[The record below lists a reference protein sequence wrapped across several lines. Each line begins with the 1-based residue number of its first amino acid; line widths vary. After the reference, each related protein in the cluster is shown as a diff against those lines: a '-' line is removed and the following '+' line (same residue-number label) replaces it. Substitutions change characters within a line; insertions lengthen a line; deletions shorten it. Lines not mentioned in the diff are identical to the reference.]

1 MSINIAKFNKLNELV
16 SLEFRRKHTIVL
28 NPDKKEDIHEEDIIY
43 DKANWKITDEFKK
56 YVDELSQ
63 NNDLSIED
71 KILYIYE
78 KICKDYVYDDN
89 LISYIKKIDEDVFS
103 IPDWYG
109 RDVDQEWEKNRENH
123 NRRICFELSRY
134 LAKALD
140 ELLKENKDYDV
151 CILWN
156 KNLTHYFVGLTSNE
170 YTLALDVDDFFNIKD
185 LTRVKADLT
194 IEGIQILEDN
204 KNKFKNALEKFN
216 DGKNEYAIKKV
227 EDKINTNNVKSKEK
241 FQNKDQAKTEDDE
254 VKFLAK
260 AMQILSEE
268 YKLDSQGMYEYMK
281 EIVDIRIGSEGREK
295 IWKKIEGNTNES
307 TRYIRCLILDINN
320 KKYLVDVE
328 NKEIR
333 EFDEKELE
341 EKRTKF
347 VPYKELSR
355 GGFDYYDGT

>member
-43 DKANWKITDEFKK
+43 DKANWKITDELKK
-56 YVDELSQ
+56 YVDKLSQ

>member
-1 MSINIAKFNKLNELV
+1 MSINIEKFNKLNELV
-16 SLEFRRKHTIVL
+16 SLEFRRKHTVVL
-28 NPDKKEDIHEEDIIY
+28 NPEKKEDIHEEDIIY
-43 DKANWKITDEFKK
+43 DKANWKITDELKK

-268 YKLDSQGMYEYMK
+268 YKLDSQGIYEYMK

-295 IWKKIEGNTNES
+295 IWKKIEGNTNEA

-347 VPYKELSR
+347 IPYKELSR

>member
-43 DKANWKITDEFKK
+43 DKANWKITDELKK

-281 EIVDIRIGSEGREK
+281 EIVDIRIESEGREK

>member
-43 DKANWKITDEFKK
+43 DKANWKITDELKK

-260 AMQILSEE
+260 VMQILSEE

>member
-1 MSINIAKFNKLNELV
+1 MSINIEKFNKLNELV
-16 SLEFRRKHTIVL
+16 SLEFRRKHTVVL
-28 NPDKKEDIHEEDIIY
+28 NPEKKEDIHEEDIIY
-43 DKANWKITDEFKK
+43 DKANWKITDELKK

>member
-1 MSINIAKFNKLNELV
+1 MSINIEKFNKLNELV
-16 SLEFRRKHTIVL
+16 SLEFRRKHTVVL
-28 NPDKKEDIHEEDIIY
+28 NPEKKEDIHEEDIIY
-43 DKANWKITDEFKK
+43 DKANWKITDELKK

-151 CILWN
+151 N
-156 KNLTHYFVGLTSNE
+156 Y
-170 YTLALDVDDFFNIKD
+170 FFNIKD

-227 EDKINTNNVKSKEK
+227 EDKINTNNVKAKENFK
-241 FQNKDQAKTEDDE
+241 NKEQTKTEDE
-254 VKFLAK
+254 EINFLAK
-260 AMQILSEE
+260 VMQILSEE
-268 YKLDSQGMYEYMK
+268 CKLDSQGMYEYMK

>member
-43 DKANWKITDEFKK
+43 DKANWKITDELKK

-109 RDVDQEWEKNRENH
+109 RDVDQEWKKNRENH

-156 KNLTHYFVGLTSNE
+156 KNITHYFVGLTSNE

>member
-43 DKANWKITDEFKK
+43 DKANWKITDELKK

-140 ELLKENKDYDV
+140 ELLKENKNYDV

-170 YTLALDVDDFFNIKD
+170 YILALDVDDFFNIKD

>member
-1 MSINIAKFNKLNELV
+1 MSINIEKFNKLNELV
-16 SLEFRRKHTIVL
+16 SLEFRRKHTVVL
-28 NPDKKEDIHEEDIIY
+28 NPEKKEDIHEEDIIY
-43 DKANWKITDEFKK
+43 DKANWKITDELKK

-227 EDKINTNNVKSKEK
+227 EDKINTNNVKAKENFK
-241 FQNKDQAKTEDDE
+241 NKDQAKTEDDE

>member
-43 DKANWKITDEFKK
+43 DKANWKITDELKK

-71 KILYIYE
+71 KIIYIYE

-140 ELLKENKDYDV
+140 ELLRENKNYDV

>member
-43 DKANWKITDEFKK
+43 DKANWKITDELKK

>member
-43 DKANWKITDEFKK
+43 DKANWKITDELKK
-56 YVDELSQ
+56 YVDKLSQ

-170 YTLALDVDDFFNIKD
+170 YTLALDVDDVLNIKD

-241 FQNKDQAKTEDDE
+241 FQNKGQAKTEDDE

>member
-43 DKANWKITDEFKK
+43 DKANWKITDELKK

-268 YKLDSQGMYEYMK
+268 YKLDSQGIYEYMK

-295 IWKKIEGNTNES
+295 IWKKIEGNTNEA

-347 VPYKELSR
+347 IPYKELSR

>member
-43 DKANWKITDEFKK
+43 DKANWKITDELKK

-63 NNDLSIED
+63 NNDLSTED

-140 ELLKENKDYDV
+140 ELLRENKNYDV

-241 FQNKDQAKTEDDE
+241 FQNKGQAKTEDDE

>member
-43 DKANWKITDEFKK
+43 DKANWKITDELKK

-63 NNDLSIED
+63 NNDLSTED

-140 ELLKENKDYDV
+140 ELLRENKNYDV

>member
-28 NPDKKEDIHEEDIIY
+28 NPDKKEDVHEEDIIY
-43 DKANWKITDEFKK
+43 DKANWKITDELKK
-56 YVDELSQ
+56 YVDKLSQ

-320 KKYLVDVE
+320 KKNLVDVE

-347 VPYKELSR
+347 IPYKELSR

>member
-43 DKANWKITDEFKK
+43 DKANWKITDELKK
-56 YVDELSQ
+56 YVDKLSQ

-254 VKFLAK
+254 VRFLAK

>member
-28 NPDKKEDIHEEDIIY
+28 NPDKKEDVHEEDIIY
-43 DKANWKITDEFKK
+43 DKANWKITDELKK
-56 YVDELSQ
+56 YVDKLSQ

-347 VPYKELSR
+347 IPYKELSR

>member
-43 DKANWKITDEFKK
+43 DKANWKITDELKK

-260 AMQILSEE
+260 AIQILSEE

>member
-1 MSINIAKFNKLNELV
+1 MSINIEKFNKLNELV
-16 SLEFRRKHTIVL
+16 SLEFRRKHTVVL
-28 NPDKKEDIHEEDIIY
+28 NPEKKEDIHEEDIIY
-43 DKANWKITDEFKK
+43 DKANWKITDELKK

-89 LISYIKKIDEDVFS
+89 LISYIKKNDEDVFS

>member
-28 NPDKKEDIHEEDIIY
+28 NPEEKEDIHEEDIIY
-43 DKANWKITDEFKK
+43 DKAKWKITDEFKK
-56 YVDELSQ
+56 YIDELSK

-71 KILYIYE
+71 KIIYIYE

-140 ELLKENKDYDV
+140 ELLRENKNYDV

-241 FQNKDQAKTEDDE
+241 FQNKGQAKTEDDE

>member
-43 DKANWKITDEFKK
+43 DKANWKITDELKK

-140 ELLKENKDYDV
+140 ELLKEYKDYDV

-260 AMQILSEE
+260 AIQILSEE

>member
-43 DKANWKITDEFKK
+43 DKANWKITDELKK

-156 KNLTHYFVGLTSNE
+156 KNLTHYFVVLTSNE

>member
-1 MSINIAKFNKLNELV
+1 MSINIEKFNKLNELV
-16 SLEFRRKHTIVL
+16 SLEFRRKHTVVL
-28 NPDKKEDIHEEDIIY
+28 NPEKKEDIHEEDIIY
-43 DKANWKITDEFKK
+43 DKANWKITDELKK

-227 EDKINTNNVKSKEK
+227 EDKINTNNVKAKENFK
-241 FQNKDQAKTEDDE
+241 NKEQTKTEDE
-254 VKFLAK
+254 EINFLAK
-260 AMQILSEE
+260 VMQILSEE
-268 YKLDSQGMYEYMK
+268 CKFDSQGMYEYMK

>member
-43 DKANWKITDEFKK
+43 DKANWKITDELKK

-63 NNDLSIED
+63 NNDLSTED

-140 ELLKENKDYDV
+140 ELLKENKNYDV

-268 YKLDSQGMYEYMK
+268 YKLDSQGIYEYMK

-295 IWKKIEGNTNES
+295 IWKKIEGNTNEA

-347 VPYKELSR
+347 IPYKELSR

>member
-43 DKANWKITDEFKK
+43 DKANWKITDELKK

-140 ELLKENKDYDV
+140 ELLKENKNYDV

>member
-43 DKANWKITDEFKK
+43 DKANWKITDELKK
-56 YVDELSQ
+56 YVDKLSQ

-241 FQNKDQAKTEDDE
+241 FQNKGQAKTEDDE

>member
-43 DKANWKITDEFKK
+43 DKANWKITDELKK
-56 YVDELSQ
+56 YVDKLSQ

-333 EFDEKELE
+333 EFDEKKLE

>member
-43 DKANWKITDEFKK
+43 DKANWKITDELKK

-241 FQNKDQAKTEDDE
+241 FQNKGQAKTEDDE

>member
-43 DKANWKITDEFKK
+43 DKANWKITDELKK

-63 NNDLSIED
+63 NNDLSTED

-140 ELLKENKDYDV
+140 ELLKENKNYDV

>member
-28 NPDKKEDIHEEDIIY
+28 NPEEKEDIHEEDIIY
-43 DKANWKITDEFKK
+43 DKAKWKITDEFKK
-56 YVDELSQ
+56 YIDELSK

-71 KILYIYE
+71 KIIYIYE

-134 LAKALD
+134 LAKALT

-156 KNLTHYFVGLTSNE
+156 KNLTHYFVGLSSSE

-185 LTRVKADLT
+185 LTRVKTDLT

-204 KNKFKNALEKFN
+204 KNKFKDALEKFN

-241 FQNKDQAKTEDDE
+241 FQNKGQAKTEDDE

>member
-43 DKANWKITDEFKK
+43 DKANWKITDELKK
-56 YVDELSQ
+56 YVDKLSQ

-268 YKLDSQGMYEYMK
+268 YKLDSQGIYEYMK

-295 IWKKIEGNTNES
+295 IWKKIEGNTNEA

-347 VPYKELSR
+347 IPYKELSR